1 MVYYV
6 GTRMYRMESHF
17 DLIRAFQ
24 ESGYFR
30 EKIFYKKRKRE
41 ENNNTSK
48 KAHSFKINLFNLHVY
63 KTQLV

>member
-48 KAHSFKINLFNLHVY
+48 KAHSFKN
-63 KTQLV
+63 

>member
-17 DLIRAFQ
+17 DLIRAFH

-30 EKIFYKKRKRE
+30 EKIFYKKGKRE

-48 KAHSFKINLFNLHVY
+48 KAHSFKKLIYLTCMFIKHN
-63 KTQLV
+63 